1 MATIGLTNLHYARMT
16 TEDTATTAPV
26 YETPKRLIG
35 VNSVS
40 ISHETDTAK
49 LYGDN
54 QTLATKTKTKES
66 TITLEIADLK
76 PEDRA
81 ALLGQSYNSETKVRS
96 VSSDD
101 TAPYVALLYEV
112 NNHHDQKEL
121 HVFYK
126 GKFSPAQEDTNTEG
140 ESMEFGLSNLEGE
153 FIYRLDNHKKEDERT
168 IDATDTTTATA
179 FFATVGGGL
188 TNS

>member
-54 QTLATKTKTKES
+54 QTLATKTKSKSS

-76 PEDRA
+76 NEDKA
-81 ALLGQSYNSETKVRS
+81 AILGHSYNSDTKVMTI
-96 VSSDD
+96 SSTD
-101 TAPYVALLYEV
+101 TAPYVAIMYEV

-126 GKFSPAQEDTNTEG
+126 GKFTPAQEDTNTEG
-140 ESMEFGLSNLEGE
+140 ENLEFGLSNLEGE
-153 FIYRLDNHKKEDERT
+153 FIYRVDNHKKEDVRT
-168 IDATDTTTATA
+168 IEATDTVTAAA
-179 FFATVGGGL
+179 FFSSVGGGL
-188 TNS
+188 TA